1 MSSKKNCSYLAELM
15 MEVMPKAMQ
24 SIREEMRKGRG
35 ERLTVPQFR
44 VLAAIN
50 RGICHNKELG
60 DQLGVSEAAISRMV
74 DSLVQEGLIKKGINK
89 IDRRLTVLTL
99 TSEGQRLYNFIKTDA
114 RSRLQ
119 IKLEVL
125 SSEDVE
131 AVIHGLKILQK
142 NLSVL
147 QDNLK
152 HLN

>member
-1 MSSKKNCSYLAELM
+1 M

-35 ERLTVPQFR
+35 DRLTIPQFR

-60 DQLGVSEAAISRMV
+60 DRLGVSEAAISRMIDV
-74 DSLVQEGLIKKGINK
+74 LVHEGLIKKAISK
-89 IDRRLTVLTL
+89 TDRRQTLLTL
-99 TSEGQRLYNFIKTDA
+99 TSEGQKLYNFIKTDA

-119 IKLEVL
+119 TKLEAL

-131 AVIHGLKILQK
+131 AVIIGLNILQK

-147 QDNLK
+147 QE
-152 HLN
+152 

>member
-1 MSSKKNCSYLAELM
+1 M